1 MVEVQILKS
10 EIIGPAQVK
19 ETLEA
24 IEKKLKKDKQ
34 SLGSIQQKT
43 KDNIVKF
50 SKLNKEKETK
60 LIKDLKA
67 LNIPRL
73 SDSHI
78 AQIVTIMPK
87 DVDELK
93 TVFAGSKTTITKED
107 LDKIQST
114 IKPGK

>member
-1 MVEVQILKS
+1 MVEVQVLKQ
-10 EIIGPAQVK
+10 ETIGPAQVK
-19 ETLEA
+19 EALEA
-24 IEKKLKKDKQ
+24 IEKKDKA
-34 SLGSIQQKT
+34 SFEGIQQKV

-73 SDSHI
+73 SDSHM

-114 IKPGK
+114 IKH